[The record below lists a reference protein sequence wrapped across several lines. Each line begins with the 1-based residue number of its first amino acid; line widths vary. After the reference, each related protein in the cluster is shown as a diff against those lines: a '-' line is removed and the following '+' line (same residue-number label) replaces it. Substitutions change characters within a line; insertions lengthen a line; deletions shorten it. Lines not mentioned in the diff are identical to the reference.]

1 MHEKFRNSV
10 NKRRIFSWKI
20 TTMHLITHTLYSIF
34 IFDSFS
40 YNLPDPWKISCD
52 DIRYFQTV
60 IPYFLIE
67 SNLSHRFQAK
77 AYSSLEKIQRQS
89 SNELFIESLVNAA
102 PLDSATNYRRL
113 IDRVMP
119 PRSYLTADIN
129 RLLIPNPHPSLLS
142 HNFTDLTSSS
152 SSSNRYPPAAS
163 CNSPCRHATTIL
175 TRSPPP

>member
-152 SSSNRYPPAAS
+152 SSPCEIVTPLPPLVI
-163 CNSPCRHATTIL
+163 HLVVT
-175 TRSPPP
+175 PPRF